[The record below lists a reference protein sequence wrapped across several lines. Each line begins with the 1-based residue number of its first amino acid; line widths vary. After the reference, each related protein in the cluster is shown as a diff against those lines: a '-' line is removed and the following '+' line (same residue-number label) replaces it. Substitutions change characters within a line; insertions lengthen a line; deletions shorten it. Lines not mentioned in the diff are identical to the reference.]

1 MKNTTL
7 RSPTLARFAPALA
20 AAALVLAAPLA
31 WAQAAAK
38 NAVESV
44 TFSSIQG
51 GKILV
56 KVGLKEALGAA
67 PQGFAVSNPPRI
79 AIDLPETVNG
89 TGRNQIEAGEGD
101 LRSISLVQ
109 TANRTRLVMNLTRT
123 LPYTQAIDGNQLVVT
138 IDGSQAAPGAT
149 ASATTAAAPAVFAEA
164 TPATSGVRYNVRD
177 VDFRRGNAGEGRVI
191 VDLSSPNMGIDIRTQ
206 GRQLV
211 VDFINASVPRNLV
224 RRMDVGDFGTPVR
237 FVDTFEQGGN
247 GRLVI
252 EPRGLWEYS
261 AYQTDTQFIV
271 EVKPVKEDPNKLV
284 QSSTPGYAG
293 EKLSLNFQNVEV
305 RAVLQV
311 IADFTGLNIITSDT
325 VGGNLTLRLKDVP
338 WDQAL
343 DIILQAKGLS
353 KRKNGNVVLIAP
365 TDELAAKEKLALEA
379 QAAVGDLEPVRT
391 ESFALSYAKAEDLKK
406 LLTDKDQRIL
416 SKRGSASTDER
427 TNTLFIQD
435 SGARLEEARRLVQQ
449 LDVPVRQVLIEAR
462 IVIADD
468 KWGRQLG
475 ARFGTQSAFHTDNY
489 NVGMSGSLTDT
500 TTGSLAQNPQSR
512 GSASLALPYG
522 QGGGTMGYATET
534 GLTGLIP
541 IGAQPQQLNVNLPVT
556 GAAGQLALSILNL
569 GSGNLV
575 NVELSALEADNRG
588 KVVSSP
594 RVITADKKK
603 AVISQGTEIPYLT
616 ATASGAT
623 AVVFK
628 PAVLELSVTPRITP
642 DDRIIMDLDV
652 KKDSVGQLVPSSAGT
667 IPSIDTKKVS
677 TQVLVDNGD
686 TIVLGG
692 IFEQTTRTTVTKVPF
707 LGDIPVV
714 GNLFKTTQKQDDKTE
729 LLIFVTPKIVKDS
742 LSVR

>member
-1 MKNTTL
+1 M
-7 RSPTLARFAPALA
+7 ALA
-20 AAALVLAAPLA
+20 FAAPLA
-31 WAQAAAK
+31 LAQGAK
-38 NAVESV
+38 NSVESIN
-44 TFSSIQG
+44 FSQVQG
-51 GKILV
+51 GKIIV
-56 KVGLKEALGAA
+56 KVGLKEPLTAP
-67 PQGFAVSNPPRI
+67 PQGFAVTNPPRI

-89 TGRNQIEAGEGD
+89 LNRNQIEAGEGD
-101 LRSISLVQ
+101 LKSVSVVQ
-109 TANRTRLVMNLTRT
+109 TANRTRLVMNLTRNLT
-123 LPYTQAIDGNQLVVT
+123 YTQAVDGRLLTIT
-138 IDGSQAAPGAT
+138 IDGTQALTSTASVATSPSAAPT
-149 ASATTAAAPAVFAEA
+149 VFAEA
-164 TPATSGVRYNVRD
+164 PAGTNVRYNLRD
-177 VDFRRGNAGEGRVI
+177 VDFRRGNTAEGRVV
-191 VDLSSPNMGIDIRTQ
+191 VDLSSPNIGIDIRQQ

-211 VDFINASVPRNLV
+211 VDFINTNVPRNLV
-224 RRMDVGDFGTPVR
+224 RRLDVGDFGTPVR

-247 GRLVI
+247 ARMVI
-252 EPRGLWEYS
+252 EPRGVWEYS

-271 EVKPVKEDPNKLV
+271 EVKPVKEDPNRLV

-365 TDELAAKEKLALEA
+365 TDELAAKEKLSLEA
-379 QAAVGDLEPVRT
+379 QAAVSDLEPVRT
-391 ESFALSYAKAEDLKK
+391 ESFALSYAKAEDLRK
-406 LLTDKDQRIL
+406 LLTDKDNKIL
-416 SKRGSASTDER
+416 SKRGSATIDER

-435 SGARLEEARRLVQQ
+435 TGGRLEEARRLVLQ

-475 ARFGTQSAFHTDNY
+475 ARFGTQSAFNANNY
-489 NVGMSGSLTDT
+489 NFGVSGSVLDT
-500 TTGSLAQNPQSR
+500 VSPLNNNPASR
-512 GSASLALPYG
+512 GSASLVYSGANPQLLFPTPSG
-522 QGGGTMGYATET
+522 IGT
-534 GLTGLIP
+534 IP
-541 IGAQPQQLNVNLPVT
+541 VGAQPEQLNVNLPVI
-556 GAAGQLALSILNL
+556 GAAGSIALSILNL

-575 NVELSALEADNRG
+575 NFELSALEADNRG

-603 AVISQGTEIPYLT
+603 AIISQGTEIPYLT
-616 ATASGAT
+616 AAASGAT
-623 AVVFK
+623 TVAFK
-628 PAVLELSVTPRITP
+628 PAVLELAVTPRITP
-642 DDRIIMDLDV
+642 DDRIIMDLEV
-652 KKDSVGQLVPSSAGT
+652 KKDSVGVIFSG

-692 IFEQTTRTTVTKVPF
+692 IFEQTTRTTTTKVPF
-707 LGDIPVV
+707 LGDIPFL
-714 GNLFKTTQKQDDKTE
+714 GNIFKNTVKQDDKTE
-729 LLIFVTPKIVKDS
+729 LLIFVTPKIVKEA
-742 LSVR
+742 LTVR